1 MPEASAWNAER
12 AGEIIAEFD
21 GVEGALLP
29 IFQALQEEFGYVSD
43 EAVPLI
49 ANALNQSRAE
59 IHGVL
64 TFYHDFRRE
73 PCGRHLLQLCRG
85 EACQSLGS
93 EDLAGSVLADLGI
106 GWHGTTADG
115 DVTVEPVYCLG
126 LCALSPSALI
136 DGEPLGRLD
145 RDKINALLEERRA
158 A

>member
-29 IFQALQEEFGYVSD
+29 IFHALQEEFGYVPD

>member
-1 MPEASAWNAER
+1 MPEASTWSAER
-12 AGEIIAEFD
+12 AGEIIAELD
-21 GVEGALLP
+21 GVEGAILP
-29 IFQALQEEFGYVSD
+29 IFHALQEEFGYVPD

-49 ANALNQSRAE
+49 ANALNQTRAE

-64 TFYHDFRRE
+64 TFYHDFRRK

>member
-1 MPEASAWNAER
+1 MPKASTWNAER

-21 GVEGALLP
+21 GVEGAILP
-29 IFQALQEEFGYVSD
+29 IFHALQEEFGCVPD
-43 EAVPLI
+43 HAVPLI

-59 IHGVL
+59 VHGVL

-106 GWHGTTADG
+106 DWHGTTADG

>member
-12 AGEIIAEFD
+12 AGEIIAEYA

-29 IFQALQEEFGYVSD
+29 IFHALQEAFGYVPD

-49 ANALNQSRAE
+49 ANALNQTRAE

-93 EDLAGSVLADLGI
+93 EALAGSLLADLGI
-106 GWHGTTADG
+106 GWHGTTTDG

-136 DGEPLGRLD
+136 DGEPYGRLD
-145 RDKINALLEERRA
+145 REKIGDALEERRA